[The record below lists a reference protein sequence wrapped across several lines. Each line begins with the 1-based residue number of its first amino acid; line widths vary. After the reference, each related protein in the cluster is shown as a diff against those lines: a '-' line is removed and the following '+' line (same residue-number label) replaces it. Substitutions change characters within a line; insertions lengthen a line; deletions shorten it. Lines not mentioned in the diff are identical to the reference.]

1 MKHFGLML
9 SGFAIRYPVGCH
21 WMKSASNRLLRLREV
36 HTSVVERI
44 RRVTGFR
51 QRLMRRVV
59 KGMELYRINNIV
71 DLVNLVSLESGM
83 SIGGYDADKIAGS
96 AILSIGKEGEPYEA
110 IGRGELNIA
119 GLPVFRDNVSA
130 FGSPTSDSVRTSVT
144 NETCRFLMV
153 IVGFIGQSETE
164 KVMRRSVGL
173 LQQYGFAAHIEQRI
187 VV

>member
-1 MKHFGLML
+1 ML
-9 SGFAIRYPVGCH
+9 IKLQAVPFYPLGKRANLTKPSGGRTEYC
-21 WMKSASNRLLRLREV
+21 
-36 HTSVVERI
+36 RI
-44 RRVTGFR
+44 
-51 QRLMRRVV
+51 
-59 KGMELYRINNIV
+59 
-71 DLVNLVSLESGM
+71 
-83 SIGGYDADKIAGS
+83 AC
-96 AILSIGKEGEPYEA
+96 
-110 IGRGELNIA
+110 
-119 GLPVFRDNVSA
+119 FRDNVSA